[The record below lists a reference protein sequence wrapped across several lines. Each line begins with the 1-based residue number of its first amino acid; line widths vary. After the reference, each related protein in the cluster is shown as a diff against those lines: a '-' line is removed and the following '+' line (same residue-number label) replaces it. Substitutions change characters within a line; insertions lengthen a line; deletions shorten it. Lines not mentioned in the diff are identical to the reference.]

1 MRRSQFIFIT
11 NTKETMNKRATSI
24 IPCLAL
30 SISLFA
36 QSNPSTIVDG
46 KTNIAIQDSAETTK
60 IEQIKGVVMD
70 EQQKPIPFAN
80 IVMSSSAT
88 NTYIAGCVTAEDGSF
103 VLPYS
108 EKDAILKV
116 SYVGYTTQTLACK
129 PNMSIVL
136 QSDVQLLNTVTIKST
151 RPKAKFKDGAFTT
164 LVSGTILAEL
174 GTAND
179 MISQLPFVSGDDG
192 NWEIIGRGKPEIYLN
207 GRKVE
212 DTNELKRLSAKDI
225 LKAEIVTVP
234 GAQYGSSTKAV
245 IRLYA
250 VRKRGQ
256 GLSGSLYSNYS
267 QGHYSPQTSEH
278 AQLNYRTGGL
288 DIFGEVGMAYSRSH
302 TKYHSETQLNTTNN
316 FDYNTRRTTNYNSGK
331 ILLNTGF
338 NYEISEQQSFGMKY
352 EANNL
357 IGNNYSHSW
366 GETDVLHDDI
376 LKENLSVESFSKSKP
391 HWSHSVNAYYN
402 GNFGKWNINFNAD
415 YYNNVEQ
422 SSQSVLNDGILD
434 AESNTKVKNNLY
446 AAKLVV
452 TAPLWKGKMSF
463 GTEEMFTNRRNTFIQ
478 SGFSADAFNHF
489 KQSIVAG
496 FLEYNLNI
504 GSMNYGA
511 GLRYEHQTTKYYE
524 KEVLQTEQS
533 PTYNDWIPF
542 ASIGYNHNGLNI
554 GFSYRLNKYSPSYTM
569 LQSSTDYISK
579 YEYGC
584 GDPHLKPQKQH
595 SFMLNGNYKW
605 VSFVAYYNY
614 VRDMYMTWYKPYD
627 VATHPDILLQTM
639 ATVPRSSYYGAAIN
653 AAPSFGIWQPDL
665 TASVNFYHANLDHL
679 NIPTMGNEPL
689 FSFEMNN
696 NFKLPHRW
704 FINLSGNV
712 STNAKQSTGRNKC
725 MGNVQFRV
733 SKNFLKNDALKVM
746 LVLRDLLHTGYYYFD
761 ANGTQSHRKLTQY
774 SDNQEIG
781 INVRYTF
788 NATNSKYKG
797 SGAGN
802 SEKQRL

>member
-1 MRRSQFIFIT
+1 
-11 NTKETMNKRATSI
+11 MNKRATSI

-108 EKDAILKV
+108 DKDAILKV

-357 IGNNYSHSW
+357 IGNNYSHKW
-366 GETDVLHDDI
+366 GETDVLQDDI

-446 AAKLVV
+446 ATKLVV

-542 ASIGYNHNGLNI
+542 VSIGYSHNNLNV

-653 AAPSFGIWQPDL
+653 VAPSFGIWQPDL

>member
-30 SISLFA
+30 SFSLFA

-234 GAQYGSSTKAV
+234 GAQYGSSTNAV

-256 GLSGSLYSNYS
+256 GLSGSLYSNYA

-352 EANNL
+352 ETNNL

-366 GETDVLHDDI
+366 GETDVLQDDI

-446 AAKLVV
+446 ATKLVV

-524 KEVLQTEQS
+524 KEILQTEQS

-542 ASIGYNHNGLNI
+542 ASIGYSHNNLNV

-712 STNAKQSTGRNKC
+712 STNAKQSAGRAKC

>member
-1 MRRSQFIFIT
+1 
-11 NTKETMNKRATSI
+11 MNKRATSI

-108 EKDAILKV
+108 DKDAILKV

-357 IGNNYSHSW
+357 IGNNYSHKW
-366 GETDVLHDDI
+366 GETDVLQDDI

-542 ASIGYNHNGLNI
+542 ASIGYSHNGLNI

>member
-1 MRRSQFIFIT
+1 
-11 NTKETMNKRATSI
+11 MNKRAYSI

-30 SISLFA
+30 SFSLYA

-302 TKYHSETQLNTTNN
+302 IKYHSETQLNTTNN

-366 GETDVLHDDI
+366 GETDVLQDDI

-422 SSQSVLNDGILD
+422 SSQNVLNDGILD

-446 AAKLVV
+446 ATKLVV

-478 SGFSADAFNHF
+478 SGFSADAFNLI

-496 FLEYNLNI
+496 FFEYNLNI

-542 ASIGYNHNGLNI
+542 ASIGYSHNGLNI

>member
-11 NTKETMNKRATSI
+11 NTKETMNKRASSI

-108 EKDAILKV
+108 DKDAILKV

-256 GLSGSLYSNYS
+256 GLSGSLYSEYA

-366 GETDVLHDDI
+366 GETDVLQDDI

-524 KEVLQTEQS
+524 KEILQTEQS

-542 ASIGYNHNGLNI
+542 ASIGYSHNGLNV

-746 LVLRDLLHTGYYYFD
+746 LVLRDLLHTGYYYFE

>member
-11 NTKETMNKRATSI
+11 NTKETMNKRASSI

-108 EKDAILKV
+108 DKDAILKV

-234 GAQYGSSTKAV
+234 GTQYSSSTKAV

-256 GLSGSLYSNYS
+256 GLSGSFYSEYA

-478 SGFSADAFNHF
+478 SGFSADAFNHI

-524 KEVLQTEQS
+524 QEVLQTEQS

-542 ASIGYNHNGLNI
+542 ASIGYSHNGLNI

-614 VRDMYMTWYKPYD
+614 VLDMYMTWYKPYD

-696 NFKLPHRW
+696 NFKLPHSW

-761 ANGTQSHRKLTQY
+761 ANGTQSHRKTTQY
-774 SDNQEIG
+774 SDNQKIG

>member
-1 MRRSQFIFIT
+1 
-11 NTKETMNKRATSI
+11 MNKRASSI

-46 KTNIAIQDSAETTK
+46 KTNIAIQDSTETTK

-234 GAQYGSSTKAV
+234 GVQYGSSTKAV

-366 GETDVLHDDI
+366 GETDVLQDDI

-446 AAKLVV
+446 ATKLVV

-542 ASIGYNHNGLNI
+542 ASIGYSHNGLNV

-653 AAPSFGIWQPDL
+653 VAPSFGIWQPDL

-696 NFKLPHRW
+696 NFKLPHSW

>member
-11 NTKETMNKRATSI
+11 NTKETMNKRAYSI

-116 SYVGYTTQTLACK
+116 SFVGYTTQTLACK
-129 PNMSIVL
+129 PNMSIIL

-366 GETDVLHDDI
+366 GETDVLQDDI

-542 ASIGYNHNGLNI
+542 ASIGYSHNGLNI

>member
-30 SISLFA
+30 SFSLYA

-108 EKDAILKV
+108 DKDAILKV

-234 GAQYGSSTKAV
+234 GTQYSSSTKAV

-256 GLSGSLYSNYS
+256 GLSGSFYSEYS

-302 TKYHSETQLNTTNN
+302 IKYHSETQLNTTNN

-366 GETDVLHDDI
+366 GETDVLQDDI

-478 SGFSADAFNHF
+478 SGFSADAFNHI

-542 ASIGYNHNGLNI
+542 ASIGYSHNGLNI

-712 STNAKQSTGRNKC
+712 STNAKQSAGRAKC

>member
-11 NTKETMNKRATSI
+11 NTKETMNKRAYSI

-60 IEQIKGVVMD
+60 TEQIKGVVMD

-108 EKDAILKV
+108 DKDAILKV

-288 DIFGEVGMAYSRSH
+288 DIFGEVGMAYNRSH

-366 GETDVLHDDI
+366 GETDVLQDDI

-542 ASIGYNHNGLNI
+542 ASIGYSHKGLNI
-554 GFSYRLNKYSPSYTM
+554 GFSYSLNKYSPSYTM
-569 LQSSTDYISK
+569 LQSSTDYVSK

-595 SFMLNGNYKW
+595 NFTLNGNYKW
-605 VSFVAYYNY
+605 VSFLAYYNY

-627 VATHPDILLQTM
+627 VVNHPDILLQTM
-639 ATVPRSSYYGAAIN
+639 ATVPRSSYYGATIY

-696 NFKLPHRW
+696 NFKLPHSW

-712 STNAKQSTGRNKC
+712 STNAKQSAGREKC

-746 LVLRDLLHTGYYYFD
+746 LILRDLLHTGYYYFD

>member
-1 MRRSQFIFIT
+1 MD
-11 NTKETMNKRATSI
+11 KRTFSI

-164 LVSGTILAEL
+164 LVSGTILSEL

-366 GETDVLHDDI
+366 GETDVLQDDI

-452 TAPLWKGKMSF
+452 TAPLWKGKMTF

-542 ASIGYNHNGLNI
+542 VSIGYSHNNLNV

-696 NFKLPHRW
+696 NFKLPHSW

-712 STNAKQSTGRNKC
+712 STNAKQSAGRNKC

>member
-11 NTKETMNKRATSI
+11 NTKETMNKRAYSI

-116 SYVGYTTQTLACK
+116 SFVGYTTQTLACK

-366 GETDVLHDDI
+366 GETDVLQDDI

-542 ASIGYNHNGLNI
+542 ASIGYSHNGLNV

>member
-1 MRRSQFIFIT
+1 
-11 NTKETMNKRATSI
+11 MNKRAYSI

-30 SISLFA
+30 SFSLYA

-46 KTNIAIQDSAETTK
+46 KTNIAIQDSTETSK

-108 EKDAILKV
+108 DKDAILKV

-129 PNMSIVL
+129 PNMNIVL

-366 GETDVLHDDI
+366 GETDVLQDDI

-524 KEVLQTEQS
+524 KEILQTEQS

-542 ASIGYNHNGLNI
+542 ASIGYSHNGLNI

>member
-30 SISLFA
+30 SFSLFA

-288 DIFGEVGMAYSRSH
+288 DIFGEVGMAYNRSH

-338 NYEISEQQSFGMKY
+338 NYEISEQQSFGMK
-352 EANNL
+352 
-357 IGNNYSHSW
+357 
-366 GETDVLHDDI
+366 
-376 LKENLSVESFSKSKP
+376 
-391 HWSHSVNAYYN
+391 
-402 GNFGKWNINFNAD
+402 
-415 YYNNVEQ
+415 
-422 SSQSVLNDGILD
+422 
-434 AESNTKVKNNLY
+434 
-446 AAKLVV
+446 
-452 TAPLWKGKMSF
+452 
-463 GTEEMFTNRRNTFIQ
+463 
-478 SGFSADAFNHF
+478 
-489 KQSIVAG
+489 
-496 FLEYNLNI
+496 
-504 GSMNYGA
+504 
-511 GLRYEHQTTKYYE
+511 
-524 KEVLQTEQS
+524 
-533 PTYNDWIPF
+533 
-542 ASIGYNHNGLNI
+542 
-554 GFSYRLNKYSPSYTM
+554 
-569 LQSSTDYISK
+569 
-579 YEYGC
+579 
-584 GDPHLKPQKQH
+584 
-595 SFMLNGNYKW
+595 
-605 VSFVAYYNY
+605 
-614 VRDMYMTWYKPYD
+614 
-627 VATHPDILLQTM
+627 
-639 ATVPRSSYYGAAIN
+639 
-653 AAPSFGIWQPDL
+653 
-665 TASVNFYHANLDHL
+665 
-679 NIPTMGNEPL
+679 
-689 FSFEMNN
+689 
-696 NFKLPHRW
+696 
-704 FINLSGNV
+704 
-712 STNAKQSTGRNKC
+712 
-725 MGNVQFRV
+725 
-733 SKNFLKNDALKVM
+733 
-746 LVLRDLLHTGYYYFD
+746 
-761 ANGTQSHRKLTQY
+761 
-774 SDNQEIG
+774 
-781 INVRYTF
+781 
-788 NATNSKYKG
+788 
-797 SGAGN
+797 
-802 SEKQRL
+802 

>member
-11 NTKETMNKRATSI
+11 NAKETMNKKVSSI

-46 KTNIAIQDSAETTK
+46 KTNIAIQDSTETTK

-116 SYVGYTTQTLACK
+116 SFVGYTTQTLACK

-136 QSDVQLLNTVTIKST
+136 KSDVQLLNTVTIKST

-366 GETDVLHDDI
+366 GETDVLQDDI

-524 KEVLQTEQS
+524 KEILQTEQS

-542 ASIGYNHNGLNI
+542 ASIGYSHNGLNI